1 MNQLQLDEIEVLQSI
16 IDHDK
21 IFVQDNKLSITLSV
35 KFSKPLKIQLD
46 QSVEEYISLEGF
58 YILFFSIKNEFDLHI
73 KIILS

>member
-46 QSVEEYISLEGF
+46 QSVEEYISLEGVLYF
-58 YILFFSIKNEFDLHI
+58 VF
-73 KIILS
+73 

>member
-21 IFVQDNKLSITLSV
+21 IFVQDNKLSITISV

-46 QSVEEYISLEGF
+46 QSVKEYIQLEGVLYF
-58 YILFFSIKNEFDLHI
+58 VFFLVSRI
-73 KIILS
+73 